1 MRYQHLIDNM
11 TTEIYASLKTAIE
24 IGKWPNGVCLTD
36 TQQALCMEAVL
47 RWQASHLAS
56 DQHTGYIADRC
67 ASTSDVDRLIVL
79 SDGDENTG

>member
-1 MRYQHLIDNM
+1 MHYQQLIDNM
-11 TTEIYASLKTAIE
+11 TPETYASLKAAIE
-24 IGKWPNGVCLTD
+24 IGKWHNGTFLTA

-67 ASTSDVDRLIVL
+67 ASKSDADRLIVL
-79 SDGDENTG
+79 SDGDGNTG